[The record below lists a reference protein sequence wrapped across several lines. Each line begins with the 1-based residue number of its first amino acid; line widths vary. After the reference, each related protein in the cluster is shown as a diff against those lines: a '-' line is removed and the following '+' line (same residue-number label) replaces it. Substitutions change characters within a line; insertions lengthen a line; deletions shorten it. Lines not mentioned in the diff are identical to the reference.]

1 MKIVFSKYYT
11 ARTPGH
17 VFRADKFEAALQ
29 LLLKEGAVLKK
40 DVLAPAAP
48 SKADLLLA
56 HSSAWV
62 GKFLEFKFKP
72 EDSARAELEITRA
85 VARAHLM
92 NVGGTILAARLAL
105 ENGVGINC
113 GGGSHHAFKD
123 HGEGFCLLNDI
134 AVAIKKLFKE
144 RRIKRAMVIDLDAH
158 QGNGTAAIFRGD
170 RRVFTFSIHGA
181 ESYPE
186 KKEKSSLDIGLRPG
200 AGDAAYLAVLRREL
214 PKAMKKFRPDLAV
227 YVAGADV
234 YKRDLLGGL
243 GLTMGGIKKRDAF
256 VFGECR
262 ARRVPVALVLSGGY
276 AKLFSDTVRIH
287 ANTIKTG
294 DAGLR
299 SGRSG
304 LPATTGLCFL

>member
-1 MKIVFSKYYT
+1 MKIVFSKHYT

-17 VFRADKFEAALQ
+17 VFRADKFEAALK
-29 LLLKEGAVLKK
+29 LLLKEGAVSKK

-56 HSSAWV
+56 HSPAWV
-62 GKFLEFKFKP
+62 RKCLGFKFKP
-72 EDSARAELEITRA
+72 EDSARAELKITRA

-92 NVGGTILAARLAL
+92 NVGGTMLAARLAL

-134 AVAIKKLFKE
+134 AVAIKKLLEE
-144 RRIKRAMVIDLDAH
+144 RRIKRALVIDLDAH

-170 RRVFTFSIHGA
+170 KRVFTFSMHGGRI
-181 ESYPE
+181 YPE
-186 KKEKSSLDIGLRPG
+186 KKEKSSLDIGLKPG
-200 AGDAAYLAVLRREL
+200 TCDAVYLAALKREL
-214 PKAMKKFRPDLAV
+214 PKAIGKFKPDFAV

-234 YKRDLLGGL
+234 YRRDLLGGL
-243 GLTMGGIKKRDAF
+243 GLTMGGIRKRDAF
-256 VFGECR
+256 VFGCCR

-276 AKLFSDTVRIH
+276 ARKFTDTVRIH
-287 ANTIKTG
+287 ANTVK
-294 DAGLR
+294 AALK
-299 SGRSG
+299 
-304 LPATTGLCFL
+304 A

>member
-1 MKIVFSKYYT
+1 MKIVFSKHYT

-17 VFRADKFEAALQ
+17 VFRADKFEAALE
-29 LLLKEGAVLKK
+29 LLLKEGTISKK
-40 DVLAPAAP
+40 DVLAPALP

-56 HSSAWV
+56 HSPGWV
-62 GKFLEFKFKP
+62 GKCLKFKFKP
-72 EDSARAELEITRA
+72 GDSARAELRITRA

-92 NVGGTILAARLAL
+92 NVGGTLLAARLAL

-134 AVAIKKLFKE
+134 AVAIKKLLKE
-144 RRIKRAMVIDLDAH
+144 RRVKRALVIDLDAH

-170 RRVFTFSIHGA
+170 KRVFTFSMHGA
-181 ESYPE
+181 AIYPE

-200 AGDAAYLAVLRREL
+200 TGDAVYLAALEKEL
-214 PKAMKKFRPDLAV
+214 PKVMSRFRPDFAV

-234 YKRDLLGGL
+234 YKDDLLGGFR
-243 GLTMGGIKKRDAF
+243 LTKGGIKERDAF

-262 ARRVPVALVLSGGY
+262 ARGVPVALVLSGGY
-276 AKLFSDTVRIH
+276 AKKFADTVRIH
-287 ANTIKTG
+287 ANTVK
-294 DAGLR
+294 AALK
-299 SGRSG
+299 S
-304 LPATTGLCFL
+304 